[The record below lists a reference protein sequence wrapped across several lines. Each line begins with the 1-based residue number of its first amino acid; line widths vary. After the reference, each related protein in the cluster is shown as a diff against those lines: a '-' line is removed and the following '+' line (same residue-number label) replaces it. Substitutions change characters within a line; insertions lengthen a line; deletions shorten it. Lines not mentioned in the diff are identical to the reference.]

1 MRNALLIAASG
12 LAMASAVTFAAESPN
27 LGRAATSE
35 EIASWDISIGPDG
48 VGLPPGSETSYV
60 MPGLGWLIVVGMCS
74 LLVFLAYELHRWFKY
89 RLWWKYVIY
98 AGDAAMVAIFY
109 HGLRLGSQLQAGW
122 FHMVW
127 WFYGISLIAML
138 LYKYYKQAQGYQ
150 DTKSSSNKAGHENQ
164 TH

>member
-1 MRNALLIAASG
+1 MAGMLQRASVVHSDLIEYYRLTSYIVLVAILLHPSL
-12 LAMASAVTFAAESPN
+12 LAYQRF
-27 LGRAATSE
+27 R
-35 EIASWDISIGPDG
+35 DG
-48 VGLPPGSETSYV
+48 FGLPPGSETSYV